1 MLIIISNVLN
11 VNNKIR
17 KTIENVFVVT
27 YNVLTEHRKEV
38 KKMADTLERK
48 RTDAEELIKE
58 VLRGAP
64 ESTKIEI
71 LRVIQGYM
79 LNVSTENKKA
89 G

>member
-1 MLIIISNVLN
+1 
-11 VNNKIR
+11 
-17 KTIENVFVVT
+17 
-27 YNVLTEHRKEV
+27 
-38 KKMADTLERK
+38 MADTLENK
-48 RTDAEELIKE
+48 RADAEELIKE
-58 VLRGAP
+58 VLRGAS